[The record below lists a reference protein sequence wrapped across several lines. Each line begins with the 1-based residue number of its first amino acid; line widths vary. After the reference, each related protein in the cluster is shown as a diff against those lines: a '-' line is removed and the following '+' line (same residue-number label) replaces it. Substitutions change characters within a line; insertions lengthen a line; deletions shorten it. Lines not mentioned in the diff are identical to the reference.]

1 VGHWL
6 NLYHTWGPTNS
17 PGDASNC
24 DFDDNVADTPNT
36 IGYTSCNLNGASC
49 GSAIDNVQNY
59 MEYSYCS
66 RMFTQ
71 GQANR
76 MRAALQSNT
85 AQRNQLWTSANLA
98 ETGVLNPPL
107 CAASF
112 TSSQYTVCAGD
123 EVAFFDDSYH
133 NVVSWNWDFGDGQ
146 TFGGN
151 DPLIHKNPSHAYAE
165 PGIYSVTL
173 TVSNGVQSVSATETA
188 FVRVLSSAMM
198 QSPFSEGFEGTWPGL
213 WISNNINGDEAW
225 ETTTA
230 ASYSGTKSLRL
241 RNFNIDAGNV
251 DELYSATIDLT
262 GAEMATI
269 SYKWAWANRSTETD
283 DRLRLSAS
291 GDCGLSWSMRKMHK
305 GSTNLPTVDP
315 TDAFFIPSGVD
326 QWSQTSVELINDEW
340 FNDRFRF
347 KFDFTSYGGNNL
359 YLDDINVVGQFA
371 SGVREVT
378 PLFIYS
384 VYPNPTEG
392 NMTLDIQQLASEPV
406 QILLVNSLG
415 QAVKEI
421 FNGVLSSG
429 KHLMEIEEQAAGL
442 YTLVLSKGTHSDIRR
457 VVFK

>member
-1 VGHWL
+1 
-6 NLYHTWGPTNS
+6 
-17 PGDASNC
+17 
-24 DFDDNVADTPNT
+24 
-36 IGYTSCNLNGASC
+36 
-49 GSAIDNVQNY
+49 

-85 AQRNQLWTSANLA
+85 ASRNQLWTQANLA

-123 EVAFFDDSYH
+123 EVAFFDNSYH
-133 NVVSWNWDFGDGQ
+133 NVVSWTWEFGDGQ
-146 TFGGN
+146 SISGD
-151 DPLIHKNPSHAYAE
+151 DPLVHKNPTHAYSE

-198 QSPFSEGFEGTWPGL
+198 QAPFSEGFEGTWPGN

-225 ETTTA
+225 ETTSTA
-230 ASYSGTKSLRL
+230 FYSGNKSLRL

-291 GDCGLSWSMRKMHK
+291 GDCGLTWSMRKMQK
-305 GSTNLPTVDP
+305 GTTNLPTADP
-315 TDAFFIPSGVD
+315 TDAFFVPAGINDWSETAVD
-326 QWSQTSVELINDEW
+326 LINDE
-340 FNDRFRF
+340 
-347 KFDFTSYGGNNL
+347 
-359 YLDDINVVGQFA
+359 
-371 SGVREVT
+371 
-378 PLFIYS
+378 
-384 VYPNPTEG
+384 
-392 NMTLDIQQLASEPV
+392 
-406 QILLVNSLG
+406 
-415 QAVKEI
+415 
-421 FNGVLSSG
+421 
-429 KHLMEIEEQAAGL
+429 
-442 YTLVLSKGTHSDIRR
+442 
-457 VVFK
+457 

>member
-1 VGHWL
+1 
-6 NLYHTWGPTNS
+6 
-17 PGDASNC
+17 
-24 DFDDNVADTPNT
+24 
-36 IGYTSCNLNGASC
+36 
-49 GSAIDNVQNY
+49 VQNY

-173 TVSNGVQSVSATETA
+173 TVSNGVQSISATETA

-198 QSPFSEGFEGTWPGL
+198 QSPFSEGFEGTWPGT

-225 ETTTA
+225 ETTSTA
-230 ASYSGTKSLRL
+230 FYSGSKSLRL

-305 GSTNLPTVDP
+305 GTTNLPTADP
-315 TDAFFIPSGVD
+315 TDAFFVPSGID
-326 QWSQTSVELINDEW
+326 EWSQTSVELINDEW

-392 NMTLDIQQLASEPV
+392 NMTLDIQQLSSEPV

-415 QAVKEI
+415 QAVKEVY
-421 FNGVLSSG
+421 NGLLTSG
-429 KHLMEIEEQAAGL
+429 KHLFEIEEQAAGL